1 VQAII
6 EMAHSLG
13 VEVVAEGVDT
23 DERAALLT
31 RMGCDIGQGY
41 LFGRPVPAEQF
52 PVVGHVYTPGP
63 TAPRSGA
70 ELLH

>member
-1 VQAII
+1 
-6 EMAHSLG
+6 MAHSLG

-23 DERAALLT
+23 DERAALLA

-52 PVVGHVYTPGP
+52 PGPGHVYTR
-63 TAPRSGA
+63 ASAAARSGV